1 MRFYGNRDKG
11 LIIYMKKSKNMAH
24 AIEKYNSMK
33 AYLLEEAVALVQDM
47 KYSKFD
53 ESVDLAIKL
62 GVDPRHAEE
71 NIRVTTPLPH
81 GTGKSVKVLVLTEG
95 PKEKEAQE
103 AGADFVGNKDFL
115 TKIKNGW
122 TDVDK
127 IVATPDMMGE
137 LGKLGK
143 ILGPKG
149 LMPNPKSGTVTM
161 DVVRAVKDL
170 KAGQV
175 ELRVESNGIVHVSC
189 GKVSFQKEQLIENI
203 SKIHDTIM
211 KARPSS
217 VKGQYL
223 EKVAISSTMGPSI
236 IIDHLAIG

>member
-1 MRFYGNRDKG
+1 MQ
-11 LIIYMKKSKNMAH
+11 LSKNMKS
-24 AIEKYNSMK
+24 ITEKYDKMK
-33 AYLLEEAVALVQDM
+33 SYPLNDAVDMVQEF

-53 ESVDLAIKL
+53 ESVDLAINL
-62 GVDPRHAEE
+62 DVDPRHAEE

-81 GTGKSVKVLVLTEG
+81 GTGKSVTVLVLAQG

-103 AGADFVGNKDFL
+103 AGADFVGNKDYL

-122 TDVDK
+122 TEVDK

-137 LGKLGK
+137 LGKLGR

-161 DVVRAVKDL
+161 DVAKAVQDL

-175 ELRVESNGIVHVSC
+175 ELRVEKTGIIHVPC
-189 GKVSFQKEQLIENI
+189 GKVSFEKEKLVENI
-203 SKIHDTIM
+203 QTVYDTIM
-211 KARPSS
+211 KVRPAS

-223 EKVAISSTMGPSI
+223 EKMSISSTMGPGI
-236 IIDHLAIG
+236 QIDHTSIR

>member
-1 MRFYGNRDKG
+1 
-11 LIIYMKKSKNMAH
+11 MKNSKNMLNAND
-24 AIEKYNSMK
+24 KFDNMK
-33 AYLLEEAVALVQDM
+33 AYLLEEAVALVKDM

-81 GTGKSVKVLVLTEG
+81 GTGRTVKVLVLTEG
-95 PKEKEAQE
+95 PKEKEAEE
-103 AGADFVGNKDFL
+103 AGADFVGGKDFL

-161 DVVRAVKDL
+161 DVAKAVKDL

-189 GKVSFQKEQLIENI
+189 GKISFKKEQLVENI
-203 SKIHDTIM
+203 AKIHDTIM
-211 KARPSS
+211 KVRPSS

-223 EKVAISSTMGPSI
+223 EKVFISSTMGPSV

>member
-1 MRFYGNRDKG
+1 
-11 LIIYMKKSKNMAH
+11 MKKSKNMLNAS
-24 AIEKYNSMK
+24 EKFDSMK
-33 AYLLEEAVALVQDM
+33 AYLLEEAVALVKDM

-95 PKEKEAQE
+95 PKEKEAEE
-103 AGADFVGNKDFL
+103 AGADYVGNKEFL

-161 DVVRAVKDL
+161 DVAKAVKDL

-189 GKVSFQKEQLIENI
+189 GKVSFEIEQLVENI
-203 SKIHDTIM
+203 AKIHDTIM

-223 EKVAISSTMGPSI
+223 EKIFISSTMGPSV
-236 IIDHLAIG
+236 IIDHIAIG

>member
-1 MRFYGNRDKG
+1 MN
-11 LIIYMKKSKNMAH
+11 KSKNMAN
-24 AIEKYNSMK
+24 ATSNYDSFKMYP
-33 AYLLEEAVALVQDM
+33 LEEAVALVQEM
-47 KYSKFD
+47 KFSKFD
-53 ESVDLAIKL
+53 ESVDLAINL
-62 GVDPRHAEE
+62 SVDPRHAEE
-71 NIRVTTPLPH
+71 NIRITTPLPH
-81 GTGKSVKVLVLTEG
+81 GTGKSVSVLVLTEG
-95 PKEKEAQE
+95 PKEKEAEE

-122 TDVDK
+122 TEVDK
-127 IVATPDMMGE
+127 IVASPDMMGE

-161 DVVRAVKDL
+161 DVGKAVKDL

-175 ELRVESNGIVHVSC
+175 ELRVESNGIIHVSC
-189 GKVSFQKEQLIENI
+189 GKVSFDRVQLVENI
-203 SKIHDTIM
+203 TKIYDTIM

-223 EKVAISSTMGPSI
+223 EKMVMSSTMGPSI
-236 IIDHLAIG
+236 IIDHLAMG